1 MLELK
6 KIKCLT
12 IKNFKS
18 FESQYIDL
26 GNLTVLTGL
35 NNTGKSTAIQAIRM
49 CLSEHNASAPYIS
62 GLGGYAELR
71 SRQASVSDEI
81 LIGVLLENH
90 REISLSISK
99 NSFHHE
105 GKDLAPLTQF
115 ISADRFG
122 PRVGLP
128 TMGDDV
134 TSLAIGQNG
143 EYSAHFAALMEG
155 CVIPESLRHPDA
167 QGHTLKAQ
175 LNWWMSDIA
184 PGVKLDFGVQ
194 EKFDMSHL
202 SVDGFRPTNS
212 GYGISY
218 ALPIV
223 LALLAM
229 PAKMVDD
236 SDPRVV
242 HWFNRIS
249 DSGACLILENPE
261 AHLHPRGQTGL
272 GILAAKAA
280 FAGVQV
286 IIETHS
292 DHVLDGI
299 RLATKSNKDISAE
312 KIKIYFFTKNSN
324 DSTNADPVT
333 LRPDGKLER
342 WPEGFF
348 DQHSINL
355 RALASGRT

>member
-1 MLELK
+1 MLSYLAV
-6 KIKCLT
+6 
-12 IKNFKS
+12 KNFKS
-18 FESQYIDL
+18 FESQMLEL

-35 NNTGKSTAIQAIRM
+35 NNTGKSTAIQALRM
-49 CLSEHNASAPYIS
+49 CLSEHDTGAPYIS

-71 SRQASVSDEI
+71 SRQAGVSDEI
-81 LIGVLLENH
+81 EIGILSSDDHQIL
-90 REISLSISK
+90 LSISK
-99 NSFHHE
+99 NSSE
-105 GKDLAPLTQF
+105 LIGKDRAPLTQF

-128 TMGDDV
+128 TLGDDIA
-134 TSLAIGQNG
+134 SLAIGQKG
-143 EYSAHFAALMEG
+143 EYSAHFATLMEG
-155 CVIPESLRHPDA
+155 CIIPEELRHPDA
-167 QGHTLKAQ
+167 QGNTLKAQ

-184 PGVKLDFGVQ
+184 PGVKLDYGVQ
-194 EKFDMSHL
+194 EKFDLSHL
-202 SVDGFRPTNS
+202 SIDGVRPTNS

-223 LALLAM
+223 LGLLTM

-242 HWFNRIS
+242 RWFQRIA
-249 DSGACLILENPE
+249 DFGACLILENPE

-272 GILAAKAA
+272 GVLAAMAA

-292 DHVLDGI
+292 DHLLDGI
-299 RLATKSNKDISAE
+299 RLAVKANENIIAE
-312 KIKIYFFTKNSN
+312 KIKIYFFTKKINEA
-324 DSTNADPVT
+324 TVAEQVA
-333 LRPDGKLER
+333 LKPDGKLDR

-348 DQHSINL
+348 DQHSKNL
-355 RALASGRT
+355 RVLASGRA

>member
-1 MLELK
+1 MLSHLA
-6 KIKCLT
+6 

-18 FESQYIDL
+18 FEFQQLEL
-26 GNLTVLTGL
+26 GNLTVFTGL
-35 NNTGKSTAIQAIRM
+35 NNTGKSTAIQALRM
-49 CLSEHNASAPYIS
+49 CLSEHTAGGPYIS

-71 SRQASVSDEI
+71 SRQAGTTEEI
-81 LIGVLLENH
+81 QVGALTEDG

-99 NSFHHE
+99 NSFDHI
-105 GKDLAPLTQF
+105 GKELAPLTQF

-128 TMGDDV
+128 AIGDDIS
-134 TSLAIGQNG
+134 SLSIGQNG

-155 CVIPESLRHPDA
+155 CIIPDALRHPDA
-167 QGHTLKAQ
+167 QGNTLKAQ

-184 PGVKLDFGVQ
+184 PGVRLDYGVQ

-218 ALPIV
+218 ALPLV
-223 LALLAM
+223 LGLLTM
-229 PAKMVDD
+229 PASLVDD
-236 SDPRVV
+236 SDPRVS
-242 HWFNRIS
+242 HWFQRIS
-249 DSGACLILENPE
+249 DTGACLILENPE

-272 GILAAKAA
+272 GVLAAMAA
-280 FAGVQV
+280 FSGVQV

-299 RLATKSNKDISAE
+299 RLAAKTKQNILSH
-312 KIKIYFFTKNSN
+312 KIKIYFFTKNSSQ
-324 DSTNADPVT
+324 STIAEQVT
-333 LRPDGKLER
+333 LRPDGKLDR
-342 WPEGFF
+342 WPDGFF
-348 DQHSINL
+348 DQHAKNL
-355 RALASGRT
+355 RALVSGKA

>member
-1 MLELK
+1 ML
-6 KIKCLT
+6 KCLA

-18 FESQYIDL
+18 FESQFLDL

-35 NNTGKSTAIQAIRM
+35 NNTGKSTAIQALRM
-49 CLSEHNASAPYIS
+49 CLSEHNAGGPYIS

-71 SRQASVSDEI
+71 SRQASISDEI
-81 LIGVLLENH
+81 EVGVLLDKDQ
-90 REISLSISK
+90 EITLSISK
-99 NSFHHE
+99 NSFSHH
-105 GKDLAPLTQF
+105 GKDRAPLTQF

-128 TMGDDV
+128 TLGDDIA
-134 TSLAIGQNG
+134 SLAIGNNG

-155 CVIPESLRHPDA
+155 CIIPEPLRHPDA
-167 QGHTLKAQ
+167 QGNTLKAQ
-175 LNWWMSDIA
+175 LNWWMNDIA
-184 PGVKLDFGVQ
+184 PGIKLDYGVQ
-194 EKFDMSHL
+194 EKLDMSHL

-223 LALLAM
+223 LALLTM
-229 PAKMVDD
+229 PATMVDD

-242 HWFNRIS
+242 RWFQRIK
-249 DSGACLILENPE
+249 DSGSCLILENPE

-272 GILAAKAA
+272 GILAAMAA
-280 FAGVQV
+280 FTGVQV

-292 DHVLDGI
+292 DHVLDGV
-299 RLATKSNKDISAE
+299 RLAVKTNKNISAD
-312 KIKIYFFTKNSN
+312 KINIYFFTKNLSE
-324 DSTNADPVT
+324 STVADKVT
-333 LRPDGKLER
+333 LRPDGKLDR
-342 WPEGFF
+342 WPDGFF
-348 DQHSINL
+348 DQHSKNL